1 MAKEQGENSLII
13 DKQTFYN
20 DDSGYVIQGR
30 VDNKNISSL
39 KYQDIEIHLSGPGG
53 YQKMAFV
60 DFAGKF
66 KVYVENPGLYKLEVF
81 NLKYYFEPVVVMIKS
96 EKEF

>member
-1 MAKEQGENSLII
+1 MI
-13 DKQTFYN
+13 YN
-20 DDSGYVIQGR
+20 DETGYVIQGR

-39 KYQDIEIHLSGPGG
+39 KYQDVEIHLSGTNGF
-53 YQKMAFV
+53 KKITFV

-81 NLKYYFEPVVVMIKS
+81 NLKYYFEPVTVNILS
-96 EKEF
+96 EKDVQ

>member
-1 MAKEQGENSLII
+1 
-13 DKQTFYN
+13 
-20 DDSGYVIQGR
+20 
-30 VDNKNISSL
+30 
-39 KYQDIEIHLSGPGG
+39 
-53 YQKMAFV
+53 MAFV

-96 EKEF
+96 EKEY

>member
-39 KYQDIEIHLSGPGG
+39 TS
-53 YQKMAFV
+53 
-60 DFAGKF
+60 
-66 KVYVENPGLYKLEVF
+66 
-81 NLKYYFEPVVVMIKS
+81 NLDSPTLRNSTRK
-96 EKEF
+96 KE